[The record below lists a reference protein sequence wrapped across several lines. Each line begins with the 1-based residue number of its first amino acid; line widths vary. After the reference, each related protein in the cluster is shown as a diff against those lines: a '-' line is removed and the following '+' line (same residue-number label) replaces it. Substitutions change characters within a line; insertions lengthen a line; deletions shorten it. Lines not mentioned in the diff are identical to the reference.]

1 MDGIQQIIQ
10 DFIEASIK
18 QEEAT
23 LAGKHKVMNKRYSE
37 IKDLT
42 AKLRELGDNSLEVLI
57 PLLSHENSYVRY
69 NASFAII
76 PINPEKAKEV
86 IKEISQQKSSI
97 GFTAMMVLR
106 ELENGNLKLMHKFDI
121 FG

>member
-1 MDGIQQIIQ
+1 MDEIQEIIKH
-10 DFIEASIK
+10 FIETSIE

-23 LAGKHKVMNKRYSE
+23 LAGNHKVMNRKYSD
-37 IKDLT
+37 IKDLI
-42 AKLRELGDNSLEVLI
+42 ARLKSLSDNSLFALM

-86 IKEISQQKSSI
+86 IKEISQLKSSI

-106 ELENGNLKLMHKFDI
+106 EWEKGNLKF
-121 FG
+121 